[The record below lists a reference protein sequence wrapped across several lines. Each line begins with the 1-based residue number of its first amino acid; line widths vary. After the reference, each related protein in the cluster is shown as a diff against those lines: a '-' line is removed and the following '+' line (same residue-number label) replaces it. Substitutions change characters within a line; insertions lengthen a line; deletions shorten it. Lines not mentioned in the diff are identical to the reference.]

1 MPIAAPTWV
10 SCRRWV
16 LVTPWGQISYA
27 WMSSSN
33 LCQVLCCYSNYLSY
47 CLKVSLTQ
55 KERNSFCFILGLSS
69 IQNVVQSPQV
79 IKRCLRGC
87 YENKT
92 AIEAG
97 EVPAFSIPHTSATR
111 LFFSVLY
118 LCKICLKK
126 RSHWLL
132 KKESK
137 SEKLLCYL
145 IN

>member
-1 MPIAAPTWV
+1 MPIATPTWV

-55 KERNSFCFILGLSS
+55 KERNSFSFILGISS

-79 IKRCLRGC
+79 IKDASGAAMKIKQPSKQVKFL
-87 YENKT
+87 
-92 AIEAG
+92 
-97 EVPAFSIPHTSATR
+97 PSPSHT
-111 LFFSVLY
+111 LQLQDCFF
-118 LCKICLKK
+118 LCFICARFVWRKDLTD
-126 RSHWLL
+126 
-132 KKESK
+132 
-137 SEKLLCYL
+137 Y
-145 IN
+145 